1 MIFGLAILAFFV
13 GSIPFGLII
22 AKQKGINILEVG
34 SGNIG
39 ATNVHRALGAKAGTL
54 VFVLDILKGL
64 VPGVLVYV
72 LKPEAF
78 GLELQA
84 QAFVIGAV
92 AMMGH
97 MFSPWLKFKGGKG
110 VATGLGA
117 LLASTPF
124 TGLVGFGVVVVTVLL
139 TRYVS
144 LGSILAA
151 LSVIPVSQLVFH
163 DTPQLIPFLAAL
175 TVFVVY
181 KHKANVKRLL
191 DGTESKF
198 GGKKSDQPGDED
210 RRK

>member
-1 MIFGLAILAFFV
+1 MIFGLAIVAFLV
-13 GSIPFGLII
+13 GSIPFGLLI
-22 AKQKGINILEVG
+22 AKSKGINILEVG

-54 VFVLDILKGL
+54 VFALDILKGFLPGYMVFLLKLPDAYGL
-64 VPGVLVYV
+64 VP
-72 LKPEAF
+72 
-78 GLELQA
+78 QT
-84 QAFVIGAV
+84 QAFIIGAV
-92 AMMGH
+92 SMMGH

-110 VATGLGA
+110 VATGFGA

-124 TGLVGFGVVVVTVLL
+124 TGLVLFAIVALTVLI

-151 LSVIPVSQLVFH
+151 LAAIPVSQLVFR

-181 KHKANVKRLL
+181 KHKANIKRLM

-198 GGKKSDQPGDED
+198 GGKKPDPKPVED
-210 RRK
+210 RR